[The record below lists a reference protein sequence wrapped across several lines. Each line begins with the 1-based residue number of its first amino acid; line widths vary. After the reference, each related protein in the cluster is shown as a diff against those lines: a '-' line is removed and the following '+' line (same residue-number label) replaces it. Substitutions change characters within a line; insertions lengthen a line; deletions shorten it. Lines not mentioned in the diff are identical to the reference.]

1 MHHSQVRALV
11 RDVAKAKEVLSCE
24 ECTTA
29 DGVFI
34 GDVTDP
40 ASLKAPF
47 DGVKQLV
54 VLTGEKYRTLF
65 HTLPRWLL
73 FAIAVS
79 VQYKHCALVAPPPGI

>member
-1 MHHSQVRALV
+1 
-11 RDVAKAKEVLSCE
+11 VAKAKEVLSCE

-40 ASLKAPF
+40 VSLKAPF

-54 VLTGEKYRTLF
+54 VLTGEISRTLF
-65 HTLPRWLL
+65 L
-73 FAIAVS
+73 A
-79 VQYKHCALVAPPPGI
+79 